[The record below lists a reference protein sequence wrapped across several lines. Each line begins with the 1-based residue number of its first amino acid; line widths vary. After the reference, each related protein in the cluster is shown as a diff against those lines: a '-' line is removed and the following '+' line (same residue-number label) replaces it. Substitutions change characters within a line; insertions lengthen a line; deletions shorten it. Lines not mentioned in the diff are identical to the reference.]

1 MKKNLYFRHTYRRE
15 NILFNLVLGLF
26 RMIASYPRLLL
37 EVFIRKNFG
46 QRYFR
51 LSSVITVIFILGV
64 YPVLSSQSAR
74 FLRKFGF
81 AASEQ
86 VSFMSQYLLWYGFL
100 IAFGFMG
107 WKHYI
112 SNKKNPAVF
121 DFTRFSLSSGEIN
134 PRFLKV
140 KIPHI
145 KTDIRLVECVLEPAL
160 FLGAGIVLWL
170 IGQKLGVLLTVS
182 SIVYAFSYIDA
193 YRQGD
198 NFILDKND
206 EIICNEE
213 LEKAFGGDNKE
224 KGDNSNA
231 DDAAKD
237 DMGNEDNKGFF
248 FRGRVP
254 VTEAGRKAIL
264 PLFMEDEKTT
274 TVQ

>member
-1 MKKNLYFRHTYRRE
+1 MKKNLYYRTTYRRE

-37 EVFIRKNFG
+37 EVFLRKNFG

-81 AASEQ
+81 VASEQ
-86 VSFMSQYLLWYGFL
+86 GSFMSQYFLWYAFL
-100 IAFGFMG
+100 IAFGYMG

-112 SNKKNPAVF
+112 SNKKNSAVF
-121 DFTRFSLSSGEIN
+121 DFNHFSLSSGDTN
-134 PRFLKV
+134 PLFLKV

-145 KTDIRLVECVLEPAL
+145 KTSTRLVECVLEPAL

-198 NFILDKND
+198 NFVFDKID
-206 EIICNEE
+206 EMICNEE
-213 LEKAFGGDNKE
+213 LEKAFVGVEESQDG
-224 KGDNSNA
+224 NSSDSKA
-231 DDAAKD
+231 DTLD
-237 DMGNEDNKGFF
+237 DIHNGFR
-248 FRGRVP
+248 FRGRKP
-254 VTEAGRKAIL
+254 ESQKRRKEIL
-264 PLFMEDEKTT
+264 PFFTEDENTT
-274 TVQ
+274 TVD